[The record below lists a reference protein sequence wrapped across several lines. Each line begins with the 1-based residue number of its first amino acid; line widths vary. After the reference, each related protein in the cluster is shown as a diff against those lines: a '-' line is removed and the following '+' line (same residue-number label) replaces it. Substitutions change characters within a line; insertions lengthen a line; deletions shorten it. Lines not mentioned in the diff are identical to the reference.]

1 MPLSPD
7 SSRFHAIFRS
17 PAAYDWRRFVGF
29 SRSVLSVFLIAFLAL
44 QAPPVHA
51 QSTGDV
57 TGTVLDASDG
67 RPLEAVEVYITG
79 LDAVVYTDAEGTFGF
94 SFVPSGEQTLRV
106 SLIGYA
112 TLVREVIVTPGET
125 TTLSVRITPTV
136 LNLEEVVV
144 TGTSIEEFPIDL
156 PYAVT
161 AIDRAALAE
170 QGAPQM
176 AELFKNLSVA
186 HGVIGERQSWYNS
199 AGPPASV
206 QETVASVNLR
216 GLGPSRTLVLLN
228 GRRQVYV
235 PARLIGGRFVDVNAV
250 PSIAIRRI
258 EVLKEGASAVYGSDA
273 VAGVAN
279 FVTRSDFEGLEVSTS
294 HEYYADAGD
303 TYAGAIWGGGIG
315 GGAHAVLSAEMMY
328 RQELKTEERA
338 WALRPYPQA
347 GGWSYTGNPGA
358 FYKPSLEGNEDA
370 DAFVAALVDA
380 HGKEEQRF
388 LDPRCEEFGG
398 YVVGSVTCRFRYAP
412 WDNLIEQ
419 SRYIRAFGEV
429 SGSFSDRSNYRL
441 EGLWAHSETPEWRTT
456 PSFPP
461 ISPYDGTQIVPSG
474 NPGRQAFCGAYA
486 SQAGFASEDAC
497 LEDDWY
503 FFGRLVGNS
512 GPARFL
518 GRASGTQRVST
529 SLDHAFEAFGGRAAK
544 LDVAV
549 SYARASNNVNLPAE
563 YAYRKFLA
571 FRGFGG
577 PDCGVGVEVDHAAPA
592 GMRLGSLNGAAAGQ
606 GACMYYN
613 PFSNAHQHAAQP
625 NAAFENTVNPDHAAH
640 LANSPALIDWI
651 NEELDLENTA
661 QLFVADAVLS
671 GGLVEGLAAY
681 AIGYQFRRNAV
692 SATPNDPANLNT
704 NPCAVPGDTGCRD
717 KVGPY
722 TFTTG
727 YYPYD
732 DARTVH
738 RFFAEVPL
746 TIGTRFDA
754 QVAANYE
761 FHEIVRG
768 FDPKLAVRVQ
778 ASDDLVLRGSLQSTL
793 RVPSVDEL
801 NEDRA
806 TALDYVAETGTYKPV
821 DTFGNAD
828 LKPEHAVTYN
838 IGAVFSREHLK
849 ASLDYWSY
857 DFEHAIG
864 VLPHSGIT
872 ALYGEGGA
880 AREAVQQYI
889 SCPGGAEGCD
899 TQLIERIRVT
909 AANWPGI
916 TTSGLDWHVS
926 TRFAAGAGVISGG
939 FEGTWTR
946 SYFVKAL
953 DVGGVELAGE
963 LEGAGYLNRYN
974 PSAPPIP
981 KWKSRANVGYH
992 RSRYSVVSYLNYVP
1006 AYTNADDADDNGDP
1020 IDVGSFT
1027 TLDVT
1032 AYRNLPGGFDL
1043 SFSVLNLLDSDP
1055 PFVNWETAFD
1065 GFTHS
1070 PKGRRL
1076 KLSLTW
1082 NLAAAR

>member
-1 MPLSPD
+1 M
-7 SSRFHAIFRS
+7 A
-17 PAAYDWRRFVGF
+17 FV
-29 SRSVLSVFLIAFLAL
+29 VLWGA
-44 QAPPVHA
+44 PVHA

-79 LDAVVYTDAEGTFGF
+79 LDAIVYTDETGSFGF
-94 SFVPSGEQTLRV
+94 SFVPAGEQSLRL

-112 TLVREVIVTPGET
+112 TLVREVTVGAGET
-125 TTLSVRITPTV
+125 ATLSLRITPTV

-161 AIDRAALAE
+161 AVDRAALAE

-176 AELFKNLSVA
+176 TELFKNLSVA
-186 HGVIGERQSWYNS
+186 HGVIGERQSWYNA
-199 AGPPASV
+199 AGSPTAVP
-206 QETVASVNLR
+206 ETVANVNLR
-216 GLGPSRTLVLLN
+216 GLGASRTLVLLN

-235 PARLIGGRFVDVNAV
+235 PARLIGGRFVDVNAI
-250 PSIAIRRI
+250 PAIAVRRI

-279 FVTRSDFEGLEVSTS
+279 FVTRSDFDGLEVSAS

-303 TYAGAIWGGGIG
+303 TYAGAIWGGDV
-315 GGAHAVLSAEMMY
+315 GGAHAVLSAEMMH
-328 RQELKTEERA
+328 RQELRTDERD

-358 FYKPSLEGNEDA
+358 FYMPSLTGGEDA
-370 DAFVAALVDA
+370 DAFVAELVAA
-380 HGKEEQRF
+380 HGDAERRF
-388 LDPRCEEFGG
+388 LDPRCEDFGG

-419 SRYIRAFGEV
+419 TRYVRAFGEV
-429 SGSFSDRSNYRL
+429 NGSFSDQSSYRI
-441 EGLWAHSETPEWRTT
+441 EGLWAHSSTPDWRTT
-456 PSFPP
+456 PSYPP
-461 ISPYDGTQIVPSG
+461 VSPYDGTQIVPSAH
-474 NPGRQAFCGAYA
+474 PGRQAFCGAYA
-486 SQAGFASEDAC
+486 GSAGFASEAAC
-497 LEDDWY
+497 LENDWY

-512 GPARFL
+512 GPSRFL
-518 GRASGTQRVST
+518 SRASGTQRISASV
-529 SLDHAFEAFGGRAAK
+529 DHAFEAFGGRDAK

-549 SYARASNNVNLPAE
+549 SYSRASNNVNLPAE

-577 PDCGVGVEVDHAAPA
+577 PDCGVGVEVDRASPA
-592 GMRLGSLNGAAAGQ
+592 GMRLGSLNGASPGQ

-613 PFSNAHQHAAQP
+613 PFSNAHLHAAQP
-625 NAAFENTVNPDHAAH
+625 GAAFENRANPDHAGH
-640 LANSPALIDWI
+640 LANSPALLDWV
-651 NEELDLENTA
+651 NEELDLENKA
-661 QLFVADAVLS
+661 RLFVADAVLS

-681 AIGYQFRRNAV
+681 AVGYQFRRNAV
-692 SATPNDPANLNT
+692 SATPNDPANLNA
-704 NPCAVPGDTGCRD
+704 NPCAVPGDVGCRD

-738 RFFAEVPL
+738 RFFVEVPL
-746 TIGTRFDA
+746 TIGARFDA

-761 FHEIVRG
+761 FHEIVRS
-768 FDPKLAVRVQ
+768 FDPKFALRFQ
-778 ASDDLVLRGSLQSTL
+778 ATDALIFRGSLQSTL

-801 NEDRA
+801 NEDQD

-828 LKPEHAVTYN
+828 LEPERALTYN
-838 IGAVFSREHLK
+838 IGAAFSREHLK
-849 ASLDYWSY
+849 ATVDYWSY
-857 DFEHAIG
+857 NFRDAIG
-864 VLPHSGIT
+864 VLPHSGVT
-872 ALYGEGGA
+872 ALYARGGA
-880 AREAVQQYI
+880 ARSAVHQYVA
-889 SCPGGAEGCD
+889 CPGGAQGCD
-899 TQLIERIRVT
+899 PQLIERIRVT
-909 AANWPGI
+909 AVNWPGI

-953 DVGGVELAGE
+953 SIGGVELAGE

-974 PSAPPIP
+974 PAAPPIP

-992 RSRYSVVSYLNYVP
+992 RSRYSLVSYLNYVP
-1006 AYTNADDADDNGDP
+1006 SYTNADDLDASGAPVD
-1020 IDVGSFT
+1020 IDAFA

-1032 AYRNLPGGFDL
+1032 ARRRLPGGFDL
-1043 SFSVLNLLDSDP
+1043 ALSALNLLDADP
-1055 PFVNWETAFD
+1055 PFVNWETTFD

-1082 NLAAAR
+1082 NLSEVP

>member
-1 MPLSPD
+1 MPVSPD
-7 SSRFHAIFRS
+7 SSCFHAIFRLS
-17 PAAYDWRRFVGF
+17 GGYGGRHAVGF
-29 SRSVLSVFLIAFLAL
+29 ARSILIVALLAL
-44 QAPPVHA
+44 MVSPGAPARA
-51 QSTGDV
+51 QSTTGDV
-57 TGTVLDASDG
+57 TGVVLDASDG
-67 RPLEAVEVYITG
+67 RLLEAVEVYITG
-79 LDAVVYTDAEGTFGF
+79 LDAIVYTDEEGAFSF
-94 SFVPSGEQTLRV
+94 SFVPEGEQSMRV

-112 TLVREVIVTPGET
+112 ALVREVTVVAGEVLN
-125 TTLSVRITPTV
+125 LSLRITPTV

-170 QGAPQM
+170 QGAPQLV
-176 AELFKNLSVA
+176 ELFKNLSVA
-186 HGVIGERQSWYNS
+186 HGVIGERQSWYNG
-199 AGPPASV
+199 AGSPTSV

-216 GLGPSRTLVLLN
+216 GLGASRTLVLLN

-279 FVTRSDFEGLEVSTS
+279 FVTRSDFKGLEVAAS
-294 HEYYADAGD
+294 HEYFADAGD
-303 TYAGAIWGGGIG
+303 TYAGAIWGGAV
-315 GGAHAVLSAEMMY
+315 GGAHAVLSAEMMH
-328 RQELKTEERA
+328 RQELKTDERE
-338 WALRPYPQA
+338 WTLRSYPQA

-358 FYKPSLEGNEDA
+358 FYRPTLTGSEDA
-370 DAFVAALVDA
+370 DAFVAALVAA
-380 HGKEEQRF
+380 HGDAERRF
-388 LDPRCEEFGG
+388 LDPRCEDFGG
-398 YVVGSVTCRFRYAP
+398 HIEAATCRFRYAP
-412 WDNLIEQ
+412 WDNLIEN
-419 SRYIRAFGEV
+419 SRHIRAFGEV
-429 SGSFSDRSNYRL
+429 SGSFSERSRYRL
-441 EGLWAHSETPEWRTT
+441 EGLWAYAGTPDWRTT
-456 PSFPP
+456 PSYPP
-461 ISPYDGTQIVPSG
+461 TSPYDGTQIVPSG

-486 SQAGFASEDAC
+486 SQAGFASPDAC

-518 GRASGTQRVST
+518 SRTSATQRIFASM
-529 SLDHAFEAFGGRAAK
+529 DHAFEAFGGRNAK
-544 LDVAV
+544 LDVAL
-549 SYARASNNVNLPAE
+549 SYSRASNNVNLPSE

-577 PDCGVGVEVDHAAPA
+577 PDCGVGVEVDRASPA
-592 GMRLGSLNGAAAGQ
+592 GMQLGSLNGVAPGQ

-625 NAAFENTVNPDHAAH
+625 NSAFENTANPDHVGN
-640 LANSPALIDWI
+640 LANAPALIDWI
-651 NEELDLENTA
+651 NEEIDLENKA
-661 QLFVADAVLS
+661 ALFVADAVLS

-681 AIGYQFRRNAV
+681 AVGYQFRRNAV
-692 SATPNDPANLNT
+692 SATPNDAGNLNA
-704 NPCAVPGDTGCRD
+704 NPCLVPGDAQCKD

-722 TFTTG
+722 SFTTG
-727 YYPYD
+727 HYPYED
-732 DARTVH
+732 SRRVH
-738 RFFAEVPL
+738 RFFVEVPL
-746 TIGTRFDA
+746 TMGARFDA

-761 FHEIVRG
+761 FHEIVRS
-768 FDPKLAVRVQ
+768 FDPKLALRVQ
-778 ASDDLVLRGSLQSTL
+778 ATDALVFRGSLQSTL

-801 NEDRA
+801 NEDQT

-828 LKPEHAVTYN
+828 LKSERAVTYN
-838 IGAVFSREHLK
+838 IGAAFSREHLK
-849 ASLDYWSY
+849 ATLDYWSY
-857 DFEHAIG
+857 DFRDAIG
-864 VLPHSGIT
+864 VLPHSGVT
-872 ALYGEGGA
+872 ALYHQGGA

-889 SCPGGAEGCD
+889 ACPGAATGCD
-899 TQLIERIRVT
+899 SQLIERIRVT
-909 AANWPGI
+909 AVNWPGI
-916 TTSGLDWHVS
+916 TTSGVDWHVS

-946 SYFVKAL
+946 SYYVKAL
-953 DVGGVELAGE
+953 SLDGVPFASG

-992 RSRYSVVSYLNYVP
+992 RSRYSLVSYLNYVP
-1006 AYTNADDADDNGDP
+1006 SYINADDLDDSGNP
-1020 IDVGSFT
+1020 IDIDSFA
-1027 TLDVT
+1027 TLDVS
-1032 AYRNLPGGFDL
+1032 AYRHLPGGFDL
-1043 SFSVLNLLDSDP
+1043 TLSMLNLLDADP

-1082 NLAAAR
+1082 NLGDDN